1 MRVGAIV
8 TVPGRTP
15 EKELGS
21 QDRTGPQYPCQ
32 ALGDD
37 ALACQ
42 EILGETLL
50 QRTLNALGDAGI
62 HQQTVLVEESG
73 LESLFPSR
81 LGTIAK
87 FFSAWEAS
95 VEQQLDEG
103 AEILFLIR
111 LGAYLDLDFARVLE
125 FHRQSSG
132 VLTQVYDHKKA
143 FDVAV
148 VSTSH
153 LRGDNGSYRGRLSA
167 LIPYH
172 KRYSFTGYTNP
183 LREPRDLRQLAHDAL
198 LGRNSIFPVGE
209 EVTPDVWIGEGA
221 TVDPTARIS
230 GPAYI
235 GARTRVKGS
244 CLINGSTNIE
254 RDCEVD
260 FGTTVSDSYVLP
272 ETYLGLGLNFV
283 HSIVTANRLFHLD
296 RNVGVEISDRN
307 LLGKRWST
315 GALKKSIGKKD
326 FFNRIEPQLNRADSH
341 L

>member
-8 TVPGRTP
+8 TVPGTIR
-15 EKELGS
+15 EEELGS

-32 ALGDD
+32 AVGDD
-37 ALACQ
+37 PLACQ

-62 HQQTVLVEESG
+62 RQQTVLVEESG

-81 LGTIAK
+81 LGTIGK

-95 VEQQLDEG
+95 VERQLDEG

-111 LGAYLDLDFARVLE
+111 LGAYLDLDFARVLD

-143 FDVAV
+143 FDVAL

-153 LRGDNGSYRGRLSA
+153 LRGENGSYRGRLGA

-183 LREPRDLRQLAHDAL
+183 LREPRDLEA
-198 LGRNSIFPVGE
+198 VGTRR
-209 EVTPDVWIGEGA
+209 VITPEFHPSCRRRG
-221 TVDPTARIS
+221 DPRS
-230 GPAYI
+230 
-235 GARTRVKGS
+235 
-244 CLINGSTNIE
+244 
-254 RDCEVD
+254 
-260 FGTTVSDSYVLP
+260 
-272 ETYLGLGLNFV
+272 
-283 HSIVTANRLFHLD
+283 LD
-296 RNVGVEISDRN
+296 RRRRN
-307 LLGKRWST
+307 TRSHCTHFWP
-315 GALKKSIGKKD
+315 
-326 FFNRIEPQLNRADSH
+326 RVYWRANPR
-341 L
+341 